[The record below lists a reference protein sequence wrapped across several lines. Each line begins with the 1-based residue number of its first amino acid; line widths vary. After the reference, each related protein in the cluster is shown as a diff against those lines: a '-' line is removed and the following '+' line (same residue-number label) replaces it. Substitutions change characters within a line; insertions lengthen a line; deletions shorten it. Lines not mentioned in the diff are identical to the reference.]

1 MAAEP
6 DIVTFG
12 RTPPWA
18 NTTAASATEH
28 ANAATIRWRSTSSI
42 MPEAFARRTLV
53 AAIVAVLATAV
64 PPAAAQR
71 EAAPT
76 PDIHYVPTSG
86 GVTDAMLKLAKVT
99 PNDVVYD
106 LGSGDGRI
114 VIAAAK
120 KYGARGVGIE
130 LDPKLIKTATK
141 NALKAGVADKVT
153 FLQADLFKTDFS
165 DATVVTLYLSN
176 SINRRLASILQRQLK
191 PGARIVSH
199 RFDMGDWKPEADVRL
214 EGTHV
219 YLWTIGPPE
228 R

>member
-1 MAAEP
+1 
-6 DIVTFG
+6 
-12 RTPPWA
+12 
-18 NTTAASATEH
+18 
-28 ANAATIRWRSTSSI
+28 
-42 MPEAFARRTLV
+42 MPEAFRRSTP
-53 AAIVAVLATAV
+53 ATAIAVAVLMTVVLAG
-64 PPAAAQR
+64 AQQP
-71 EAAPT
+71 AAPT

-99 PNDVVYD
+99 PSDVVYD

-130 LDPKLIKTATK
+130 LDPELIKKATN
-141 NALKAGVADKVT
+141 NARKAGVADKVT
-153 FLQADLFKTDFS
+153 FIQADLFKADFS

-176 SINRRLASILQRQLK
+176 SINQRLASILQRQLK

-199 RFDMGDWKPEADVRL
+199 RFEMGDWKPEADVRL

-219 YLWTIGPPE
+219 YLWTIREPQK
-228 R
+228 